1 MTVLDD
7 LLVVELTGGVAGP
20 AAGMFLA
27 DHGARVVKLEA
38 GAGDPYRERAGFQVL
53 NRGKES
59 LLVRP
64 EDPSSTAQA
73 RRLISSADICICR
86 DRTSW
91 QQYGLDEE
99 TARRENPRLIVVSM
113 PPFDEEGDGLPESH
127 EVLSA
132 SLGMAMNQCSF
143 TGGPIETVEPHL
155 LYVQGALGA
164 LAAVAALVERDRT
177 GRARA
182 VTVSG
187 AHAFIAFAPQLLV
200 FDPTAVEKSRD
211 LGPGGA
217 HPTYTC
223 YATADGRWIFV
234 GALTD
239 KFIRRALSVFG
250 LDDLLADPRIAGQT
264 DRLYSPDHRRWVR
277 TVLAERLAT
286 ETAGTWIERLEAAD
300 IPVAPVQTP
309 DEWFDHPQFRT
320 TCGLTQVDHPTLG
333 TVEMPGSPFRL
344 TRTPAT
350 VAGPAPELGQWDAD
364 RPLPARMEQ
373 PSPYPPQPADAAGP
387 LAGLRVLSLGAYV
400 AGPYAARLLHLFGAD
415 VIKVE
420 PLEGDPW
427 RRYGF
432 QFSEGMRSLAVDL
445 RSPAGAEVFRRLV
458 ATADAVVDNFR
469 PGFLTSLGLDH
480 SSLSELKP
488 DLVTT
493 SLTGFGEAGPLARRP
508 GFDPVLGALSGMQSA
523 QGGDAEPV
531 VFSLAVN
538 DTCGAV
544 LTALATTLALRHR
557 LRTGVG
563 QHLECSLAGA
573 SSYLQV
579 DTLVRYAGRPPARVG
594 GRDFRGHHAWAR
606 YYQARD
612 GWVRLETGEAT
623 VAEVAHRLG
632 LGDLPDG
639 ADPAVA
645 IAEAVK
651 DLEVDAV
658 IARLADTPAL
668 VVPARSARKA
678 VVDPRLSRVPLA
690 HLIQPEGGAAYY
702 TAADVA
708 RIEDRPSRVP
718 ASVPGVGE
726 HTRDLLAE
734 IGIEGPRVD
743 ELIRLGAVRE
753 GGPYVP
759 VVLEPYR

>member
-1 MTVLDD
+1 VTVLDD
-7 LLVVELTGGVAGP
+7 VLVVELADGVAGP

-27 DHGARVVKLEA
+27 DYGARVVKVET

-59 LLVRP
+59 LLIQP
-64 EDPSSTAQA
+64 DDPASMAEL
-73 RRLISSADICICR
+73 RRLLTSADICIRR
-86 DRTSW
+86 DPHSW
-91 QQYGLDEE
+91 RPYGLDDDLV
-99 TARRENPRLIVVSM
+99 RRAYRDVIVVSM
-113 PPFDEEGDGLPESH
+113 PPFDEATDGRTESH

-143 TGGPIETVEPHL
+143 TGGPIEMVEPHL

-177 GRARA
+177 GRCRA

-187 AHAFIAFAPQLLV
+187 VHAFVAFAPQLLV
-200 FDPTAVEKSRD
+200 FDPTSAEKSRD

-217 HPTYTC
+217 HPTYTS
-223 YATADGRWIFV
+223 YATVDGRWIFV

-239 KFIRRALSVFG
+239 KFIRRALSVFR

-277 TVLAERLAT
+277 AVLAERLAT
-286 ETAGTWIERLEAAD
+286 DTAQAWIERLEAAD

-309 DEWFDHPQFRT
+309 DEWFAHPQFLI
-320 TCGLTQVDHPTLG
+320 TCGQSRVDHPTLG
-333 TVEMPGSPFRL
+333 TVQMPGSPFRL
-344 TRTPAT
+344 TRTPAM
-350 VAGPAPELGQWDAD
+350 VSRPAPGLGQWDAD
-364 RPLPARMEQ
+364 RTVPAR
-373 PSPYPPQPADAAGP
+373 PPHPPGPDDAVNASAGP

-420 PLEGDPW
+420 PPAGDPW

-445 RSPAGAEVFRRLV
+445 RTPAGQQVFRGLV
-458 ATADAVVDNFR
+458 ATADAVIDNFR
-469 PGFLTSLGLDH
+469 PGFLASLGADH
-480 SSLSELKP
+480 PSLAEVKP

-508 GFDPVLGALSGMQSA
+508 GFDPVLGALSGMQAA

-557 LRTGVG
+557 RRTGAG
-563 QHLECSLAGA
+563 QHVECSLAGA

-579 DTLVRYAGRPPARVG
+579 DTLVRYAGRPPIRVG
-594 GRDFRGHHAWAR
+594 GRDFRGCHAWAR
-606 YYQARD
+606 YYRASD
-612 GWVRLETGEAT
+612 GWVRIEAVEDSVAMVARLLGVGE
-623 VAEVAHRLG
+623 
-632 LGDLPDG
+632 LPEG
-639 ADPAVA
+639 ADLAAA
-645 IAEAVK
+645 IAAAVERL
-651 DLEVDAV
+651 DVESV
-658 IARLADTPAL
+658 IARLDGTPAL
-668 VVPARSARKA
+668 VVPAQSTRRA
-678 VVDPRLSRVPLA
+678 VVDPRRGAPALA
-690 HLIQPEGGAAYY
+690 HLVEPLGGRPYY
-702 TAADVA
+702 TAGDVA
-708 RIEDRPSRVP
+708 SIEDRPSRVP
-718 ASVPGVGE
+718 AAVPGVGE

-734 IGIEGPRVD
+734 IGIDASRCD
-743 ELIRLGAVRE
+743 ELIRLGAVRQE
-753 GGPYVP
+753 GPYVP